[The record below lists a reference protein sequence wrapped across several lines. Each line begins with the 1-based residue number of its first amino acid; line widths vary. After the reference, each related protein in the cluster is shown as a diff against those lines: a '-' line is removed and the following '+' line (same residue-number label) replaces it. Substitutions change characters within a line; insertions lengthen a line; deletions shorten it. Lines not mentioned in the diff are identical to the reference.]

1 MSSNTSQKPGAFS
14 KGRGAQERLNNK
26 FDSLKYADIP
36 EFLDHVLQEGEDQ
49 KIRTTYQ
56 KIFPKSIVNKVVS
69 PDVGMQ
75 YSMNPYQGCE
85 HGCVYCY
92 ARNTHE
98 YWGYGPGI
106 DFESKIL
113 IKENAPELL
122 DAFLRNR
129 KWKAT
134 PIVLSGNTD
143 CYQPAE
149 KHHEIT
155 RECLKVFL
163 KYRHPVGIITKNAMV
178 LRDLDI
184 LKALNKD
191 HLIGVHI
198 SVTTLDKEIRGLLE
212 PRTTT
217 TAQRLK
223 TIKTLSGAG
232 IPVNAMLAPI
242 IPGLNSHELLALAQA
257 VSEAGARSFGLTV
270 VRLNGAVGNV
280 FSSWIRKALPDRA
293 EKVLSLIKACHGG
306 TLNDSR
312 FGLRNRG
319 EGAVAEQIHAMA
331 RIARRRYFKN
341 GDFPELNTA
350 LHQQYKTGQLPLF
363 SFD

>member
-1 MSSNTSQKPGAFS
+1 MSNDDSLYGPAAYS
-14 KGRGAQERLNNK
+14 KGRGAQEKQNNR
-26 FDSLKYADIP
+26 FENLRHEAIP
-36 EFLDHVLQEGEDQ
+36 EFLEYSQREGEDR

-56 KIFPKSIVNKVVS
+56 KIFPKSIVNKVNS
-69 PDVGMQ
+69 PDVGMS

-106 DFESKIL
+106 DFESRIL
-113 IKENAPELL
+113 VKEDAPKLL
-122 DAFLRNR
+122 DAFLRNP

-149 KHHEIT
+149 KDFEIT
-155 RECLKVFL
+155 RACLGVFL
-163 KYRHPVGIITKNAMV
+163 KYRHPVGIITKNVMV
-178 LRDLDI
+178 LRDLDL

-191 HLIGVHI
+191 RLVGVHI
-198 SVTTLDKEIRGLLE
+198 SVTSLDKEIRSLLE
-212 PRTTT
+212 PRTAT

-223 TIKTLSGAG
+223 TIRTLSEAG

-242 IPGLNSHELLALAQA
+242 IPGINSHELLALARA
-257 VSEAGARSFGLTV
+257 ASEAGARSFGLSV
-270 VRLNGAVGNV
+270 VRLNGAIGGI
-280 FSSWIRKALPDRA
+280 FTSWIQKALPDRA

-312 FGLRNRG
+312 FGLRNKG
-319 EGAVAEQIHAMA
+319 EGAVAAQIHHMA
-331 RIARRRYFKN
+331 GIARRRYFKN
-341 GDFPELNTA
+341 REFPELQTG

-363 SFD
+363 

>member
-1 MSSNTSQKPGAFS
+1 MVRDPNSFS
-14 KGRGAQERLNNK
+14 KGRGAQERVSNRFENAHHE
-26 FDSLKYADIP
+26 SIP
-36 EFLDHVLQEGEDQ
+36 EFLEYMHREGEAD

-56 KIFPKSIVNKVVS
+56 KIFPKTIVNKVLS
-69 PDVGMQ
+69 PDVGMP

-98 YWGYGPGI
+98 YWGLGSGI

-113 IKENAPELL
+113 VKEEAPALL
-122 DAFLRNR
+122 EAFLRNS

-149 KHHEIT
+149 KQFEIT
-155 RECLKVFL
+155 RACLKVFL
-163 KYRHPVGIITKNAMV
+163 KYKHPVGIITKNAMV

-184 LKALNKD
+184 LKALNAD
-191 HLIGVHI
+191 QLVGVHI
-198 SVTTLDKEIRGLLE
+198 SVTSLNKEIRSRLE

-223 TIKTLSGAG
+223 TIRLLSEAG

-242 IPGLNSHELLALAQA
+242 IPGLNSHELHDLARA
-257 VSEAGARSFGLTV
+257 VSEAGARSFGLNV
-270 VRLNGAVGNV
+270 VRLNGSVGKI
-280 FSSWIRKALPDRA
+280 FTSWIHKALPDRA
-293 EKVLSLIKACHGG
+293 DKVLSLIKACHGG
-306 TLNDSR
+306 NLNDSR
-312 FGLRNRG
+312 FGVRNKG
-319 EGAVAEQIHAMA
+319 EGAVAEQIHTMA

-341 GDFPELNTA
+341 REFPELNTA
-350 LHQQYKTGQLPLF
+350 IHQQYKTGQWTLF
-363 SFD
+363 

>member
-1 MSSNTSQKPGAFS
+1 MSNKDCEKPNRYS
-14 KGRGAQERLNNK
+14 KGRGAQQRLNNR
-26 FDSLKYADIP
+26 FENLRHETIP
-36 EFLDHVLQEGEDQ
+36 EFLDHLYKENEAQ

-56 KIFPKSIVNKVVS
+56 KIFPKSIVNKVLS
-69 PDVGMQ
+69 PDVGMG

-92 ARNTHE
+92 ARNSHE
-98 YWGYGPGI
+98 YWGYGPGL

-113 IKENAPELL
+113 VKEDAPELL
-122 DAFLRNR
+122 EAFLKNPN
-129 KWKAT
+129 WKAA

-149 KHHEIT
+149 KQFEIT
-155 RECLKVFL
+155 RACLKVFL

-178 LRDLDI
+178 LRDLDL
-184 LKALNKD
+184 LKALNQD
-191 HLIGVHI
+191 GLVGVHI
-198 SVTTLDKEIRGLLE
+198 SVTSLDREIRSLLE

-223 TIKTLSGAG
+223 TIQVLSGAG

-242 IPGLNSHELLALAQA
+242 IPGVNSHELLALTKA
-257 VSEAGARSFGLTV
+257 VSEVGARSFGLTV
-270 VRLNGAVGNV
+270 VRLNGAVGEI
-280 FSSWIRKALPDRA
+280 FTSWIRKALPDRA

-312 FGLRNRG
+312 FGLRNKG
-319 EGAVAEQIHAMA
+319 EGAVAAQIHNMA
-331 RIARRRYFKN
+331 GIARRRYYK
-341 GDFPELNTA
+341 DRVFPELNTA
-350 LHQQYKTGQLPLF
+350 LHQQYKTGQISLF
-363 SFD
+363 